1 MNHYIPTKI
10 VPSKT
15 LLNHFFVFP
24 MVGYVSSLEVPTLL
38 PIPVDT
44 WTNTKVTERIQSE
57 ALGPVV
63 QVSKVTIAPRLPG
76 ELSWKP
82 AASVFCCDNDVAWI
96 WGEGNGGNMVYL
108 NAVFWSF
115 LVKIPFWHLLIH
127 TYGMTYVFF
136 LNWPGN
142 EKCHHFEVRHM

>member
-76 ELSWKP
+76 ELS
-82 AASVFCCDNDVAWI
+82 
-96 WGEGNGGNMVYL
+96 
-108 NAVFWSF
+108 
-115 LVKIPFWHLLIH
+115 
-127 TYGMTYVFF
+127 
-136 LNWPGN
+136 
-142 EKCHHFEVRHM
+142 